1 MDNFI
6 MIVDDSPTVRKIMEF
21 TLQQEGY
28 SGMSFPDGIEALK
41 WLYEHQDCVPQLIFL
56 DVELPKM
63 SGYTLT
69 HHLREKP
76 RFQQTSILLMS
87 GRIGTIERLKAR
99 LAGATEYL
107 VKPFTMQTILTTV
120 QTYLQ
125 PTARI

>member
-1 MDNFI
+1 

-28 SGMSFPDGIEALK
+28 TGMSFPNGIEAFR
-41 WLYEHQDCVPQLIFL
+41 WLHEHQDCIPQLIFV

-69 HHLREKP
+69 RHLREKP
-76 RFQQTSILLMS
+76 RFQQIAILLMS
-87 GRIGTIERLKAR
+87 SRIGTIERLKAR

-107 VKPFTMQTILTTV
+107 AKPFTTQMLLTTV

-125 PTARI
+125 PPART